1 MVHCVAITECNEPG
15 VARAEGIAQI
25 KIHNKKLYHKKR
37 PQIKIHNKKSFH
49 NKRAQIKI
57 HNKKLYHKKRPQ
69 IKIHNKK
76 SFHNKRL
83 NKIKPSNQK
92 GIALNQSYNVLQK
105 KQIDINLK
113 YFKIALMLLMM
124 IGLTF
129 NYGMRPVPLFN
140 KN

>member
-15 VARAEGIAQI
+15 VARAEGI
-25 KIHNKKLYHKKR
+25 
-37 PQIKIHNKKSFH
+37 
-49 NKRAQIKI
+49 AQIKI

-129 NYGMRPVPLFN
+129 NYCMRPVPLFN